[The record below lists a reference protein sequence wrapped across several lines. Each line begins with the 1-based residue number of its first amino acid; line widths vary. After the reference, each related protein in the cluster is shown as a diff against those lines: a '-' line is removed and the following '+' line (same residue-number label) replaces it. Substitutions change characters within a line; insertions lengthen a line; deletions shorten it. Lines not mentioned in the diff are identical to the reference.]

1 MAVSWWNDHVV
12 PRATNVVL
20 DTDETRRFRAEA
32 VEGMSGKVL
41 EVGFGSGLN
50 ASLYP
55 PAVTQVLAVEPS
67 PVARR
72 LSARW
77 THSSRVPVEFV
88 GRDAQDLPLD
98 PCSADAALSTFT
110 LCTIPDAPRALDELM
125 RVLKPGGT
133 FHFVEHGLSPQEST
147 ARWQHRLS
155 PLQRRMA
162 AGCHLD
168 RPIDDLVR
176 SAGFEITRLRNDEM
190 RGPRP
195 LKPFTYLYIGTATK
209 PATA

>member
-1 MAVSWWNDHVV
+1 M
-12 PRATNVVL
+12 VL
-20 DTDETRRFRAEA
+20 NTKETQRFRAEA
-32 VEGMSGKVL
+32 VEGMAGNVL

-55 PAVTQVLAVEPS
+55 PEVTRVLAVEPS

-77 THSSRVPVEFV
+77 TQSSPVPVEFV
-88 GRDAQDLPLD
+88 GHDAQELPL
-98 PCSADAALSTFT
+98 PSCSADAALSTFT

-133 FHFVEHGLSPQEST
+133 FHFVEHGLSPLAAT
-147 ARWQHRLS
+147 ARWQRRLS
-155 PLQRRMA
+155 PLQRRIA

-168 RPIDDLVR
+168 RPIDSLVR
-176 SAGFEITRLRNDEM
+176 AAGFEVTRLRNDEM
-190 RGPRP
+190 SGPRP
-195 LKPFTYLYIGTATK
+195 LKPFSYLYIGTATK
-209 PATA
+209 PATP